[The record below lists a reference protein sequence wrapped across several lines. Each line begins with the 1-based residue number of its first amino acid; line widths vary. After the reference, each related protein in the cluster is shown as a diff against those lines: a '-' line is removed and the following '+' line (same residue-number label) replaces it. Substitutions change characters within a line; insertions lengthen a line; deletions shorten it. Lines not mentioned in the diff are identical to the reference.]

1 MKCPYCGNDLY
12 DGSKFCNTCGNQ
24 VPGGNNPGGNQ
35 VPGTKKRS
43 AGANCAI
50 ALLKSVCFVLYF
62 FGVQMIVLIAY
73 IFTIAMQAVVPSILS
88 DQYNSDDMISRVY
101 SLIGDRIH
109 ETLIL
114 SAILTILILGLVYR
128 IRGKKMSEEIVLK
141 KASPNIIGKVLI
153 CAVSMQ
159 FFFSILVAML
169 PIPESFFEAFEES
182 NALLEGGS
190 LTIQLINIAV
200 FTPILEE
207 IIFRG
212 FIYTRLR
219 KAMSV
224 VPAVLISGSI
234 FGLVHG
240 NLIGFF
246 YASLLGF
253 FMAMLLE
260 KFNSILP
267 SIACHMA
274 FNGASFATMLFP
286 ESAGA
291 MIIIFV
297 ISTVLMLF
305 SLFWIFGITDRIH
318 DIENY

>member
-24 VPGGNNPGGNQ
+24 FPGGNQ
-35 VPGTKKRS
+35 FPETKKRS

-62 FGVQMIVLIAY
+62 FGVQMIVFIAY
-73 IFTIAMQAVVPSILS
+73 IFTIAMQTVVPSILS
-88 DQYNSDDMISRVY
+88 DQYNSDDMVSRVY
-101 SLIGDRIH
+101 SLIGDRFH

-128 IRGKKMSEEIVLK
+128 IRGKKMGEEIVLK

-169 PIPESFFEAFEES
+169 PIPESFFEAFEKS

-260 KFNSILP
+260 RFNSILP

-286 ESAGA
+286 ESTGA
-291 MIIIFV
+291 LIIIFV

-305 SLFWIFGITDRIH
+305 SLFWIFGITDRTH